1 MEEGKEAAMKE
12 SEKEEARHWL
22 AVLTRLHEQN
32 EVAICEIANLRAES
46 PPQDWDKA
54 YSNANVRTLMSA
66 IESIKELPK
75 PKPKELR
82 KLKERYTDL
91 VAFCLKAGHLY
102 LNAYYAGDSSRLQH
116 SKMMFWASLVNP
128 LLEEFSRDLDNLCG
142 KLEFKKKST
151 S

>member
-1 MEEGKEAAMKE
+1 MKE

-22 AVLTRLHEQN
+22 AMLTRLHEQN

-66 IESIKELPK
+66 IEPIKELPK

-82 KLKERYTDL
+82 KLKECYTDL
-91 VAFCLKAGHLY
+91 VACCLKAGHLY
-102 LNAYYAGDSSRLQH
+102 LNAYYAGDFSRLRR
-116 SKMMFWASLVNP
+116 SKMMYWASFANP
-128 LLEEFSRDLDNLCG
+128 LLEEFSRDLD
-142 KLEFKKKST
+142 KVRQEIEVSK
-151 S
+151 